1 MTNTSSIIS
10 LDTLSPPSPMSL
22 SVSAKSNIAFAAMRS
37 YFSDPDN
44 LQEVAV
50 LVSGTVIEQEI
61 GFSCEDIAPDL
72 FTELVSQLTDAIY
85 EKLNELSQ

>member
-1 MTNTSSIIS
+1 
-10 LDTLSPPSPMSL
+10 MSL
-22 SVSAKSNIAFAAMRS
+22 SASAKSNIAFAAMKS
-37 YFSDPDN
+37 YFSDVCN

-50 LVSGTVIEQEI
+50 LVSSTVIEQEI
-61 GFSCEDIAPDL
+61 GFSGEDISPEL